1 MRRRVFLRSLGVGA
15 AAALAVPRI
24 ARGASAVN
32 KPNIVF
38 ILADDMGYGDVGC
51 YNADSRIP
59 TPHMD
64 RLARE
69 GVRFTDAHSPSAVC
83 TPTRYGILTGRYC
96 WRTWLKRG
104 VIGGYTPPLIEPD
117 RMTVASF
124 LSRHG
129 YATAC
134 IGKWH
139 LGLGWTRQNG
149 FVGTWKDAQERVKDS
164 SQDGDPATGA
174 NVDFTK
180 PIHGGPT
187 DLGFDYA
194 YFTAACSTMDGP
206 FCFIENDRTVG
217 IPDKPI
223 FVDKTKPAEYGRP
236 RPGLAAP
243 GYVLEDVD
251 PTFTRK
257 AVEFIERSRKENP
270 DRPFFAYVALS
281 APHTPWLPPAFV
293 QGKSRDGPRG
303 DLVFLFDWC
312 VGQVVEALERLG
324 LADNTLLIVASDNG
338 PHEGTSGHRSAGDHR
353 GYKSHVWEGG
363 HRVPF
368 IARWPASRIGRGAVS
383 GEPICLTDLMAT
395 CAAILGE
402 RLPADAGPDSYNILP
417 ALLSEKLGHPIR
429 EALVSHSVYG
439 VFAVRQGPW
448 KLILENQDSGGWVA
462 PAGTAPKP
470 GSPGQLYNLDED
482 PAEQK
487 NLFDKHPEIVRRL
500 TALLEKYKAGG
511 RSAPTG

>member
-51 YNADSRIP
+51 YNGDSRIP

-96 WRTWLKRG
+96 WRTRLTRG

-117 RMTVASF
+117 RLTVASF
-124 LSRHG
+124 LKRQG

-139 LGLGWTRQNG
+139 LGLGWVR
-149 FVGTWKDAQERVKDS
+149 
-164 SQDGDPATGA
+164 QDGDPATGA

-187 DLGFDYA
+187 DVGFDYA
-194 YFTAACSTMDGP
+194 YFTAACPTMDGP

-236 RPGLAAP
+236 RPGLVAP

-312 VGQVVEALERLG
+312 VGQIVETLERLG

-338 PHEGTSGHRSAGDHR
+338 PHEGTSGHKSAGDHR
-353 GYKSHVWEGG
+353 GYKSHTWEGG

-368 IARWPASRIGRGAVS
+368 IARWPGRIKPGAVS
-383 GEPICLTDLMAT
+383 AEPICLTDLMAT
-395 CAAILGE
+395 CAAILGD

-417 ALLSEKLGHPIR
+417 ALLGEKLGHPIR

-439 VFAVRQGPW
+439 VFAVRRGPW

-470 GSPGQLYNLDED
+470 GTPGQLYNLDED

-500 TALLEKYKAGG
+500 TALLEKYKAEG
-511 RSAPTG
+511 RSAAAG